1 MKYKKVMA
9 ILLALIC
16 TAAIA
21 LGGCSTHSQ
30 ETDTLHSSVS
40 EQNKNN
46 FSVGTPKDGKKSQD
60 SLSGSDNTET
70 DAKVKNDNANIT
82 SDNSASGKASSN
94 SSSGKASGNS
104 SSGKASSNSGSG
116 SSTSNNGS
124 SKTSGSSSSS
134 KASGSSSSSKASGSS
149 GAKQPS
155 SNSGTSTSNKTSA
168 SHSGSSS
175 SSSSSGNSSKPS
187 KPAQPVHHHNW
198 VQHYTTKTIPEVSHY
213 EKVKKYV
220 CNGCGAQFD
229 NVDDVGRHCI
239 VDFYDN
245 CENYTYK
252 VVDSHKVVDQPA
264 QTVKVPDYK
273 YCTGCGARQ

>member
-1 MKYKKVMA
+1 MKYKKIMA
-9 ILLALIC
+9 IILALIC

-21 LGGCSTHSQ
+21 LGGCSTRSQ
-30 ETDTLHSSVS
+30 EAGTPHSSVS
-40 EQNKNN
+40 EQDHNS
-46 FSVGTPKDGKKSQD
+46 SVGTPKDGQESQD

-70 DAKVKNDNANIT
+70 DAKAKNDNANIT
-82 SDNSASGKASSN
+82 SDNPASGKSSSN
-94 SSSGKASGNS
+94 SSSGKASGS
-104 SSGKASSNSGSG
+104 SGSG
-116 SSTSNNGS
+116 SSASNNGS
-124 SKTSGSSSSS
+124 SKSSGSSSS
-134 KASGSSSSSKASGSS
+134 GKASGSS

-155 SNSGTSTSNKTSA
+155 SNSGSSTSNKTSA
-168 SHSGSSS
+168 SHSGSSGSS
-175 SSSSSGNSSKPS
+175 SSSSSGSTSKPS

>member
-1 MKYKKVMA
+1 MKYKKIMA

-21 LGGCSTHSQ
+21 LGGCSTRSQ
-30 ETDTLHSSVS
+30 EAGTPHSSVS
-40 EQNKNN
+40 EQDHNS
-46 FSVGTPKDGKKSQD
+46 SVGTPKDGQESQD

-70 DAKVKNDNANIT
+70 DAKAKNDNANIT
-82 SDNSASGKASSN
+82 SDTSDSGKSSSN
-94 SSSGKASGNS
+94 SSSGKASGS
-104 SSGKASSNSGSG
+104 SGSG
-116 SSTSNNGS
+116 SSASNNGS
-124 SKTSGSSSSS
+124 SKSSGSSSS
-134 KASGSSSSSKASGSS
+134 GKASGSS

-168 SHSGSSS
+168 SHSGSSGSS
-175 SSSSSGNSSKPS
+175 SSSSSGSTSKPS

>member
-1 MKYKKVMA
+1 MKYKKIMA

-21 LGGCSTHSQ
+21 LGGCSTRSQ
-30 ETDTLHSSVS
+30 EAGTPHSSVS
-40 EQNKNN
+40 EQDHNS
-46 FSVGTPKDGKKSQD
+46 SVGTPKDGQESQD

-70 DAKVKNDNANIT
+70 DAKAKNDNANIT
-82 SDNSASGKASSN
+82 SDNPASGKSSSN
-94 SSSGKASGNS
+94 SSSGKASGSSGSGSSASNNGSSKSSGSS
-104 SSGKASSNSGSG
+104 SSGKASSNR
-116 SSTSNNGS
+116 
-124 SKTSGSSSSS
+124 
-134 KASGSSSSSKASGSS
+134 SSSKASGSS

-175 SSSSSGNSSKPS
+175 SSSSSSSDTTSKPS
-187 KPAQPVHHHNW
+187 KPVHHHNW

>member
-21 LGGCSTHSQ
+21 LGGCSTRSQ
-30 ETDTLHSSVS
+30 EAGTPHSSVS
-40 EQNKNN
+40 EQDHNS
-46 FSVGTPKDGKKSQD
+46 SVGTPKDGQESQD

-70 DAKVKNDNANIT
+70 DAKAKNDNANIT
-82 SDNSASGKASSN
+82 SDNSASGKSSSN
-94 SSSGKASGNS
+94 SSSGKASGS
-104 SSGKASSNSGSG
+104 SGSG
-116 SSTSNNGS
+116 SSASNNGS
-124 SKTSGSSSSS
+124 SKSSGSSSS
-134 KASGSSSSSKASGSS
+134 GKASGSS

-155 SNSGTSTSNKTSA
+155 SNSGSSTSNKTSA
-168 SHSGSSS
+168 SHSGSSGSS
-175 SSSSSGNSSKPS
+175 SSSSSGSTSKPS

-213 EKVKKYV
+213 EEVKKYV

-229 NVDDVGRHCI
+229 TANDVATHITNDFWDD
-239 VDFYDN
+239 

>member
-1 MKYKKVMA
+1 MKYKKIMA

-21 LGGCSTHSQ
+21 LGGCSTRSQ
-30 ETDTLHSSVS
+30 EAGTPHSSVS
-40 EQNKNN
+40 EQDHNS
-46 FSVGTPKDGKKSQD
+46 SVGTPKDGQESQD

-70 DAKVKNDNANIT
+70 DAKAKNDNANIT
-82 SDNSASGKASSN
+82 SDNPASGKSSSN
-94 SSSGKASGNS
+94 SSSGKASGS
-104 SSGKASSNSGSG
+104 SGSG
-116 SSTSNNGS
+116 SSASNNGS
-124 SKTSGSSSSS
+124 SKSSGSSSS
-134 KASGSSSSSKASGSS
+134 GKASGSS

-155 SNSGTSTSNKTSA
+155 SNSGSSTSNKTSA
-168 SHSGSSS
+168 SHSGSSGSS
-175 SSSSSGNSSKPS
+175 SSSSSGSTSKPS

>member
-1 MKYKKVMA
+1 M
-9 ILLALIC
+9 
-16 TAAIA
+16 
-21 LGGCSTHSQ
+21 
-30 ETDTLHSSVS
+30 S
-40 EQNKNN
+40 EQDHNS
-46 FSVGTPKDGKKSQD
+46 SVGTPKDGQESQD

-70 DAKVKNDNANIT
+70 DAKAKNDNANIT
-82 SDNSASGKASSN
+82 SDNPASGKSSSN
-94 SSSGKASGNS
+94 SSSGKASGS
-104 SSGKASSNSGSG
+104 SGSG
-116 SSTSNNGS
+116 SSASNNGS
-124 SKTSGSSSSS
+124 SKSSGSSSS
-134 KASGSSSSSKASGSS
+134 GKASGSS

-155 SNSGTSTSNKTSA
+155 SNSGSSTSNKTSA
-168 SHSGSSS
+168 SHSGSSGSS
-175 SSSSSGNSSKPS
+175 SSSSSGSTSKPS

-213 EKVKKYV
+213 EEVKKYV

-229 NVDDVGRHCI
+229 TANDVATHITNDFWDD
-239 VDFYDN
+239 

>member
-1 MKYKKVMA
+1 MKYKKIMA

-21 LGGCSTHSQ
+21 LGGCSTRSQ
-30 ETDTLHSSVS
+30 EAGTPHSSVS
-40 EQNKNN
+40 EQDHNS
-46 FSVGTPKDGKKSQD
+46 SVGTPKDGQESQD

-70 DAKVKNDNANIT
+70 DAKAKNDNANIT
-82 SDNSASGKASSN
+82 SDNPASGKSSSN
-94 SSSGKASGNS
+94 SSSGKASGS
-104 SSGKASSNSGSG
+104 SGSG
-116 SSTSNNGS
+116 SSASNNGS
-124 SKTSGSSSSS
+124 SKSSGSSSS
-134 KASGSSSSSKASGSS
+134 GKASGSS

-155 SNSGTSTSNKTSA
+155 SNSGSSTSNKTSA
-168 SHSGSSS
+168 SHSGSSDSS
-175 SSSSSGNSSKPS
+175 SSSSSGSTSKPS

-213 EKVKKYV
+213 EEVKKYV

-229 NVDDVGRHCI
+229 TANDVATHITNDFWDD
-239 VDFYDN
+239 

>member
-1 MKYKKVMA
+1 MNHKKVMA

-30 ETDTLHSSVS
+30 EAGTLHSSVS
-40 EQNKNN
+40 EQDKNN
-46 FSVGTPKDGKKSQD
+46 SSVGTPKNGQESQD
-60 SLSGSDNTET
+60 SLSESDNTET
-70 DAKVKNDNANIT
+70 DANAKNDNVNIT
-82 SDNSASGKASSN
+82 SDSSN
-94 SSSGKASGNS
+94 SGKSSENSSSSKTSGNS
-104 SSGKASSNSGSG
+104 SSGKASGSSGSG
-116 SSTSNNGS
+116 SSASNNGS
-124 SKTSGSSSSS
+124 SKSSGSSSS
-134 KASGSSSSSKASGSS
+134 GKASGSS

-155 SNSGTSTSNKTSA
+155 SNSGSSTSNKTSA
-168 SHSGSSS
+168 SHSGSSGSS
-175 SSSSSGNSSKPS
+175 SSSSSGSTSKPS

-229 NVDDVGRHCI
+229 DGHSAIAHCGA
-239 VDFYDN
+239 DFWDA

-273 YCTGCGARQ
+273 YCTGCDARQ

>member
-1 MKYKKVMA
+1 MKYKKIMA

-21 LGGCSTHSQ
+21 LGGCSTRSQ
-30 ETDTLHSSVS
+30 EAGTPHSSVS
-40 EQNKNN
+40 EQDHNS
-46 FSVGTPKDGKKSQD
+46 SVGTPKDGQESQD

-70 DAKVKNDNANIT
+70 DAKAKNDNANIT
-82 SDNSASGKASSN
+82 SDNPASGKSSSN
-94 SSSGKASGNS
+94 SSSGKASGS
-104 SSGKASSNSGSG
+104 SGSG
-116 SSTSNNGS
+116 SSASNNGS
-124 SKTSGSSSSS
+124 SKSSGSSSSS
-134 KASGSSSSSKASGSS
+134 KASGSSSSSKASGNSSSKASGSS

-155 SNSGTSTSNKTSA
+155 SNSGSSTSNKTSA

-213 EKVKKYV
+213 EEVKKYV

-229 NVDDVGRHCI
+229 TANDVATHITNDFWDD
-239 VDFYDN
+239 

>member
-1 MKYKKVMA
+1 MKYKKIMA

-21 LGGCSTHSQ
+21 LGGCSTRSQ
-30 ETDTLHSSVS
+30 EAGTPHSSVS
-40 EQNKNN
+40 EQDHNS
-46 FSVGTPKDGKKSQD
+46 SVGTPKDGQESQD

-70 DAKVKNDNANIT
+70 DAKAKNDNANIT
-82 SDNSASGKASSN
+82 SDNPASGKSSSN
-94 SSSGKASGNS
+94 SSSGKASGS
-104 SSGKASSNSGSG
+104 SGSG
-116 SSTSNNGS
+116 SSASNNGS
-124 SKTSGSSSSS
+124 SKSSGSSSS
-134 KASGSSSSSKASGSS
+134 GKASGSS

-155 SNSGTSTSNKTSA
+155 SNSGSSTSNKTSA
-168 SHSGSSS
+168 SHSGSSGSS
-175 SSSSSGNSSKPS
+175 SSSSSGSTSKPS

-213 EKVKKYV
+213 EEVKKYV

-229 NVDDVGRHCI
+229 TANDVATHITNDFWDD
-239 VDFYDN
+239 

>member
-21 LGGCSTHSQ
+21 LGGCSTRSQ
-30 ETDTLHSSVS
+30 ETGTLHSSVS
-40 EQNKNN
+40 EQGKNIS
-46 FSVGTPKDGKKSQD
+46 SVGTSKDGTESQNP
-60 SLSGSDNTET
+60 LSGSANTET
-70 DAKVKNDNANIT
+70 DAKAKNDNANIT
-82 SDNSASGKASSN
+82 SDNSDSGKSSENSSSSKTSGN

-104 SSGKASSNSGSG
+104 SSTSNS
-116 SSTSNNGS
+116 GS
-124 SKTSGSSSSS
+124 SKTSGNSSSD
-134 KASGSSSSSKASGSS
+134 KASGSS

-155 SNSGTSTSNKTSA
+155 SNSDSSTSNKTSA
-168 SHSGSSS
+168 SHSGSSGSNS
-175 SSSSSGNSSKPS
+175 SGSSGNSSKPS
-187 KPAQPVHHHNW
+187 KPAHHHNW

-213 EKVKKYV
+213 EEVKKYV

-229 NVDDVGRHCI
+229 DGHSAIAHCGADFWDD
-239 VDFYDN
+239 

-273 YCTGCGARQ
+273 YCTGCDARQ

>member
-1 MKYKKVMA
+1 MKYKKIMA

-21 LGGCSTHSQ
+21 LGGCSTRSQ
-30 ETDTLHSSVS
+30 EAGTPHSSVS
-40 EQNKNN
+40 EQDHNS
-46 FSVGTPKDGKKSQD
+46 SVGTPKDGQESQD
-60 SLSGSDNTET
+60 SLSESDNTET
-70 DAKVKNDNANIT
+70 DAKAKNDNANIT
-82 SDNSASGKASSN
+82 SDNPASGKSSSN
-94 SSSGKASGNS
+94 SSSGKASGS
-104 SSGKASSNSGSG
+104 SGSG
-116 SSTSNNGS
+116 SSASNNGS
-124 SKTSGSSSSS
+124 SKSSGSSSS
-134 KASGSSSSSKASGSS
+134 GKASGSS

-155 SNSGTSTSNKTSA
+155 SNSGSSTSNKTSA
-168 SHSGSSS
+168 SHSGSSGSS
-175 SSSSSGNSSKPS
+175 SSSSSGSTSKPS

-213 EKVKKYV
+213 EEVKKYV

-229 NVDDVGRHCI
+229 TANDVATHITNDFWDD
-239 VDFYDN
+239 

>member
-1 MKYKKVMA
+1 MKYKKIMA

-21 LGGCSTHSQ
+21 LGGCSTRSQ
-30 ETDTLHSSVS
+30 EAGTPHSSVS
-40 EQNKNN
+40 EQDHNS
-46 FSVGTPKDGKKSQD
+46 SVGTPKDGQESQD

-70 DAKVKNDNANIT
+70 DAKAKNDNANIT
-82 SDNSASGKASSN
+82 SDNPASGKSSSN
-94 SSSGKASGNS
+94 SSSGKASGS
-104 SSGKASSNSGSG
+104 SGSG
-116 SSTSNNGS
+116 SSASNNGS
-124 SKTSGSSSSS
+124 SKSSGSSSS
-134 KASGSSSSSKASGSS
+134 GKASGSS

-155 SNSGTSTSNKTSA
+155 SNSGSSTSNKTSA
-168 SHSGSSS
+168 SHSGSSGSS
-175 SSSSSGNSSKPS
+175 SSSSSGSTSKPS

-229 NVDDVGRHCI
+229 DGHSAIAHCGA
-239 VDFYDN
+239 DFWDA

-273 YCTGCGARQ
+273 YCTGCDARQ

>member
-1 MKYKKVMA
+1 MKYKKIMA

-21 LGGCSTHSQ
+21 LGGCSTRSQ
-30 ETDTLHSSVS
+30 EAGTPHSSVS
-40 EQNKNN
+40 EQDHNS
-46 FSVGTPKDGKKSQD
+46 SVGTPKDGQESQD

-70 DAKVKNDNANIT
+70 DAKAKNDNANIT
-82 SDNSASGKASSN
+82 SDNPASGKSSSN
-94 SSSGKASGNS
+94 SSSGKASGS
-104 SSGKASSNSGSG
+104 SGSG
-116 SSTSNNGS
+116 SSASNNGS
-124 SKTSGSSSSS
+124 SKSSGSSSS
-134 KASGSSSSSKASGSS
+134 GKASGSS

-155 SNSGTSTSNKTSA
+155 SNSGSSTSNKTSA
-168 SHSGSSS
+168 SHSGSSDSS
-175 SSSSSGNSSKPS
+175 SSSSSGSTSKPS

>member
-94 SSSGKASGNS
+94 SSSGKVSGNS

-213 EKVKKYV
+213 EEVKKYV

-229 NVDDVGRHCI
+229 TANDVATHITNDFWDD
-239 VDFYDN
+239 

>member
-168 SHSGSSS
+168 SHSGSSD
-175 SSSSSGNSSKPS
+175 SSSSGSSDTTSKPS
-187 KPAQPVHHHNW
+187 KPVHHHNW